1 MHRLFLFLTLVLPA
15 AAQLSQFEARHTR
28 PIALTPDGKTL
39 LAVNSPDSSLSIF
52 DVSNPARSAP
62 LLIGEI
68 PVGLEPVSV
77 RARTN
82 GEAWVVNEVS
92 DTVTVVSLSDGA
104 ILDTLQVPD
113 EPADVHF
120 AAGKAFVTCSGN
132 RQLRVF
138 DAVTR
143 ALLTTIP
150 LGGIA
155 PRAITSSADG
165 TKLFVS
171 FQLSG
176 NGTTI
181 LPRTLAPAQPAPTNS
196 SLPAAPRTALIVA
209 ATDSRI
215 NWQVLDRDVAEINTG
230 TLAITRYLSGTGT
243 HLFDVQVHP
252 VSGDLWTVNSESLNL
267 TRFEPNLRGQFSF
280 HRLTRIPLTGSPTP
294 VHFDL
299 NPGIARAIT
308 PTPASVALAL
318 AQPTGLVFNAAGT
331 RAWVAAFNSD
341 RVAEIDTATGAL
353 LGRVDVRI
361 AGSATLPT
369 TTAYMRGPRGLVLS
383 SDGGLLY
390 VLNKLSNTIT
400 VINAGTR
407 LIETECPVG
416 SQDPTPPVVRQGRG
430 FLFDARLS
438 GNGTISCATCHLDA
452 DRDGLAWD
460 LGDPGGQMVTVKGAA
475 LSAHIITLKDRTMH
489 PMKGPMVTQTLRGL
503 ATNESSVTTPAA
515 ATVTKFHWRGDKPS
529 IQSFNSTFPDLMGG
543 ALQSNANMDA
553 LAAYLLTIRLHPNPN
568 RNPDRTLP
576 TSFNGGNASTGRDH
590 FNDHL
595 KSHCATCHA
604 LPSGTDQNIDLK
616 REVDGTQEMKN
627 PSLRTV
633 YQRAGL
639 FNPVSGQTSLSGYG
653 LGSDGFGSTLP
664 LPHFYQLD
672 NLSTTQ
678 ELTDVAAFLFCFDTG
693 TAPTVGRTITVKP
706 GQSATAA
713 GELSLLETQAVAGAC
728 DLVVRVRIAGQ
739 ARRFRYDIASGL
751 YQSDRSG
758 ESAVTRTALIALTGS
773 QPLTFTGVIPG
784 DGIRLGGDRD
794 LDGIVDADESLPVL
808 GIELSPS
815 ALKLSWPAGAAD
827 WFPQSAT
834 TLAGPWLPW
843 TAPTTQTSTLLRA
856 ESPMPADPARFF
868 RLRRTW

>member
-1 MHRLFLFLTLVLPA
+1 MHRLFLLLAMTLPA
-15 AAQLSQFEARHTR
+15 AGQLSHFEARHTR
-28 PIALTPDGKTL
+28 PICLTPDGRTL

-120 AAGKAFVTCSGN
+120 AAGKAFVTCSGS

-138 DAVTR
+138 DAATR
-143 ALLTTIP
+143 TVLATIP

-155 PRAITSSADG
+155 PRAITSSTDG
-165 TKLFVS
+165 SKLYVS
-171 FQLSG
+171 FLLSG

-181 LPRTLAPAQPAPTNS
+181 LPRTLAPAQPSPTNT
-196 SLPAAPRTALIVA
+196 SLPAAPQTALIVGS
-209 ATDSRI
+209 TDSRI
-215 NWQVLDRDVAEINTG
+215 NWQVLDRDVAEVNTS
-230 TLAITRYLSGTGT
+230 TLAVTRYLSGTGT

-252 VSGDLWTVNSESLNL
+252 VTGDLWTANSESLNL

-318 AQPTGLVFNAAGT
+318 AQPTGLVFNSIGS

-341 RVAEIDTATGAL
+341 RVAELDTATGAV

-361 AGSATLPT
+361 PGTAGLPT
-369 TTAYMRGPRGLVLS
+369 TTTYMRGPRGLALS
-383 SDGGLLY
+383 PSGDRLY

-400 VINAGTR
+400 VINAATR
-407 LIETECPVG
+407 SIETEGPVG
-416 SQDPTPPVVRQGRG
+416 TQDPTPAAVRQGRG

-438 GNGTISCATCHLDA
+438 GNGTLSCATCHLDA

-475 LSAHIITLKDRTMH
+475 LSAHLATLKDRSLH

-503 ATNESSVTTPAA
+503 ATNDSSVTTPAA
-515 ATVTKFHWRGDKPS
+515 ATVTKFHWRGDKPT
-529 IQSFNSTFPDLMGG
+529 IQSFNSTFPNLMGG
-543 ALQSNANMDA
+543 VLQSNAAMDA
-553 LAAYLLTIRLHPNPN
+553 LAAYLLTIRHHPNPN
-568 RNPDRTLP
+568 RNPDRSLP
-576 TSFNGGNASTGRDH
+576 TSFNGGNASTGRDL

-595 KSHCATCHA
+595 KSHCAVCHA
-604 LPSGTDQNIDLK
+604 LPGGTDQNIDLK

-639 FNPVSGQTSLSGYG
+639 FNPVSGQTSLSGFG
-653 LGSDGFGSTLP
+653 LGSDGVGSTLP

-672 NLSTTQ
+672 NLGTAQ
-678 ELTDVAAFLFCFDTG
+678 ELADVAAFLLCFDTG
-693 TAPTVGRTITVKP
+693 TAPAVGRTITVKP
-706 GQSATAA
+706 GQSAAA
-713 GELSLLETQAVAGAC
+713 ASELSLLETQAVAAAC

-739 ARRFRYDIASGL
+739 ARRFRYNIATGL
-751 YQSDRSG
+751 YLSDRSG
-758 ESAVTRTALIALTGS
+758 ESAVTRAALIALAGS
-773 QPLTFTGVIPG
+773 QPMTFSGVIPG
-784 DGIRLGGDRD
+784 DGLRLGGDRD
-794 LDGIVDADESLPVL
+794 LDGVPDADEALPVL
-808 GIELSPS
+808 GIEILPA
-815 ALKLSWPAGAAD
+815 ALRLSWPAGASD
-827 WFPQSAT
+827 WFPESST

-843 TAPTTQTSTLLRA
+843 TTPTSQTSTLLRA
-856 ESPMPADPARFF
+856 ESPLPADPARFF